1 LGIPELARD
10 YFNSGV
16 VFANLHV
23 WREKKLLSKAFEVLH
38 ERQKELLYFDQDILN
53 ILFVG
58 HVILLRR
65 DFNCIYGVDQELK
78 NKNEYRYQD
87 FITESTVLIHYVG
100 VTKPW

>member
-1 LGIPELARD
+1 MTILIQGWYSLISM
-10 YFNSGV
+10 SG
-16 VFANLHV
+16 
-23 WREKKLLSKAFEVLH
+23 EKKNCYSKAFEVLH

-78 NKNEYRYQD
+78 N
-87 FITESTVLIHYVG
+87 
-100 VTKPW
+100 TK